1 MSILVNKNS
10 KVIVQ
15 GFTGKEGSFHSEKM
29 IAYGTN
35 VIGGVTPGKG
45 GKIHL
50 EKPVFNTV
58 EEAVKQLGLIDVSII
73 FVPAIFA
80 ADVILEA
87 AYAGISLIVCITEGI
102 PILDMIKVK
111 YYINN
116 KNCKLI
122 GPNCPG
128 IITVEETLIGI
139 MPSSIFKKGNI
150 GIISRSGTLTYEVA
164 DQIVK
169 SGYGISTAIGIGGDY
184 IIGFS
189 ILEIIKLFMNDP
201 DTDVIVLIGEIGGQ
215 LEIEAAKWIKNKCNK
230 AVIGF
235 IAGVTAPKGRIMGH
249 AGAIIGGKN
258 DTAQFK
264 IEIMK
269 KCGMYIVTSLDQIG
283 YEISKIMKKYN

>member
-29 IAYGTN
+29 IDYGTN

-58 EEAVKQLGLIDVSII
+58 EEAVKELGLIDVSII

-80 ADVILEA
+80 SDVILEA

-102 PILDMIKVK
+102 PISDMIKVK
-111 YYINN
+111 YYLNN

-139 MPSSIFKKGNI
+139 MPSYIFKKGNI

-169 SGYGISTAIGIGGDY
+169 AGYGISTAIGIGGDY
-184 IIGFS
+184 IIGVS

-201 DTDVIVLIGEIGGQ
+201 DTDAIVLIGEIGGQ
-215 LEIEAAKWIKNKCNK
+215 LEIEAAKWIKKNKCNK
-230 AVIGF
+230 PVIGF
-235 IAGVTAPKGRIMGH
+235 IAGLTAPKGRIMGH
-249 AGAIIGGKN
+249 AGAIIGGN
-258 DTAQFK
+258 NETAQFK

-269 KCGMYIVTSLDQIG
+269 KCGIYVVTSIAKIG
-283 YEISKIMKKYN
+283 YDISKILMK